1 MSFKSKLAPYIE
13 EMITE
18 KQSMGFSCENL
29 KSQLQKFDNFLVDNN
44 LDTGLLDDNV
54 IEEWE
59 KRLPA
64 EADSTRNGRLKTVD
78 NLAEYMHELGL
89 PASMST
95 TYGKVV
101 HLVPYV
107 PSADEISQ
115 FLQCVDSCSVKAHGL
130 HARVAFEY
138 SIMFRLY
145 FLCGMRLSEVV
156 SLKRDNVDLKKGS
169 IYIRHSKGDKDR
181 YVYTSEDLRLLLN
194 RYDRKMEAC
203 IPDREYFFPGK
214 ETGKPFAPRTL
225 ESQFRKIWDKCFPRW
240 TGKRPTVHSL
250 RHAFVV
256 ERINGWAKEG
266 KDFKVMVPAL
276 SKYLGHSSINETYYY
291 YHMLNPR
298 EGTIRTLMGDC
309 SISGEIEL

>member
-13 EMITE
+13 EMIAE

-64 EADSTRNGRLKTVD
+64 EADSTRNGRLKIVD

-95 TYGKVV
+95 TYGKTV
-101 HLVPYV
+101 HQVPYV
-107 PSADEISQ
+107 PSAEEIGK
-115 FLQCVDSCSVKAHGL
+115 FLRYVDNYSV
-130 HARVAFEY
+130 ARSTSYDRFPCEY

-145 FLCGMRLSEVV
+145 FLCGMRLSEAIL
-156 SLKRDNVDLKKGS
+156 LKRGNVDLSKGS
-169 IYIRHSKGDKDR
+169 IYIKHSKGDKDR
-181 YVYTSEDLRLLLN
+181 YVYTSEDLRILLN
-194 RYDRKMEAC
+194 RYDRKMEDY

-214 ETGKPFAPRTL
+214 ETGKPFAPGTL
-225 ESQFRKIWDKCFPRW
+225 GSQFHRIWDKCFPCW

-266 KDFKVMVPAL
+266 KDFKVMVPVL